1 MSQGACQAMVFNLV
15 EDQAGRPSFVIA
27 IIINLYNLIPL
38 YRKGEISDEDDGRKK
53 IRLQGR

>member
-1 MSQGACQAMVFNLV
+1 MVFNLV
-15 EDQAGRPSFVIA
+15 EDQTGRPSFVIA